1 MSDSR
6 LIRIDYKQGQVP
18 HDRVFDLSSGDS
30 RQAFIRFT
38 SWASKSST
46 CFTVTPIQI
55 NTDNGR
61 VERATAR

>member
-18 HDRVFDLSSGDS
+18 RDRVFDFASRDS
-30 RQAFIRFT
+30 RDAFVKFT
-38 SWASKSST
+38 SWASKSGT
-46 CFTVTPIQI
+46 CFTVTPVTL

-61 VERATAR
+61 IEKSAAR